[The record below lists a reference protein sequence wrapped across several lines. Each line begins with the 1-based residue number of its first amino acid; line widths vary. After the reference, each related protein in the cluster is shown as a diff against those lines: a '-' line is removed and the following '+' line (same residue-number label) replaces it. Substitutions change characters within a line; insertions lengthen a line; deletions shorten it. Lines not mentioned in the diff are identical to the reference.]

1 MHGIANKVVYEEL
14 WGPGLQEKEAQRGDL
29 ALVGELLPKS
39 SYWLEK
45 NNWEADN
52 MSRSLTEPWD
62 REINVEIKIGYIVYK
77 FEGTGRHNFFVSE
90 EYLKNPDAEKY

>member
-62 REINVEIKIGYIVYK
+62 REINVEIKGPLPQKRTLINTPC
-77 FEGTGRHNFFVSE
+77 FQLELCE
-90 EYLKNPDAEKY
+90 